1 MREENTVLIKDKTG
15 FIIVIAMWILAAWL
29 LFPLLGIGSLDLE
42 NAKRYIFRSAGG
54 TAVLI
59 ILFGKTLFDLF
70 FLKVESV
77 KQSVF
82 NVVFLTLYLFAI
94 AGILV
99 YIVSRMIM
107 VYIKTQAGESMMF

>member
-1 MREENTVLIKDKTG
+1 MKNKSG
-15 FIIVIAMWILAAWL
+15 FFFVVALWILAAWL

-42 NAKRYIFRSAGG
+42 HAKKYIFRSTGG

-59 ILFGKTLFDLF
+59 ILFGKTVFDLF
-70 FLKVESV
+70 FLKAEAV

-82 NVVFLTLYLFAI
+82 NVIFLTLYLFSI
-94 AGILV
+94 VGVLV

-107 VYIKTQAGESMMF
+107 LYVKTHASESFLF

>member
-1 MREENTVLIKDKTG
+1 MLIKDKTG